1 MQAHPDVERR
11 TCLPAGRRRTY
22 NSKKMKNSEIQGL
35 STEEVIA
42 RINEEK
48 ANLTKMKF
56 AHTVSAIENPTRIT
70 KVRKDVARLNTELT
84 KRKAEAQASAA
95 TESASE

>member
-1 MQAHPDVERR
+1 
-11 TCLPAGRRRTY
+11 
-22 NSKKMKNSEIQGL
+22 MKNSEILEL

-84 KRKAEAQASAA
+84 KRKAEAKASAA

>member
-1 MQAHPDVERR
+1 
-11 TCLPAGRRRTY
+11 
-22 NSKKMKNSEIQGL
+22 MKNTEILEL

-84 KRKAEAQASAA
+84 KRKAEAKVSAA

>member
-1 MQAHPDVERR
+1 
-11 TCLPAGRRRTY
+11 
-22 NSKKMKNSEIQGL
+22 MKNSEIHEL
-35 STEEVIA
+35 TTEEVIA

-84 KRKAEAQASAA
+84 KRKAEAKASAA
-95 TESASE
+95 TESVSE

>member
-1 MQAHPDVERR
+1 
-11 TCLPAGRRRTY
+11 
-22 NSKKMKNSEIQGL
+22 MKNSEIQGL
-35 STEEVIA
+35 TTEEVIA

-84 KRKAEAQASAA
+84 KRKAEEKAKASAA

>member
-1 MQAHPDVERR
+1 
-11 TCLPAGRRRTY
+11 
-22 NSKKMKNSEIQGL
+22 MKNSEIQEL
-35 STEEVIA
+35 STEEVVA

-48 ANLTKMKF
+48 ANLTKMKV

-70 KVRKDVARLNTELT
+70 KIRKDIARLNTELT
-84 KRKAEAQASAA
+84 KRKAEAKASAA

>member
-1 MQAHPDVERR
+1 
-11 TCLPAGRRRTY
+11 
-22 NSKKMKNSEIQGL
+22 MKNSEIQGL
-35 STEEVIA
+35 TTEEVIA

-56 AHTVSAIENPTRIT
+56 ANTVSAIENPTRIT

-84 KRKAEAQASAA
+84 KRKAEAKASAA